1 MAQTSTAYDNALYTP
16 QPAVEVEQPKVRKA
30 SKQKAKANLVVRASV
45 AVLFLMI
52 FTVVLRYTMINE
64 RLAQIN
70 SLEKELQ
77 ELTAA
82 NEQHMVYLDRSSDL
96 KSVEQTAKTELNMGV
111 PQSHQ
116 VVNVSLNMKDKTIK
130 PVQEKNG
137 FLNSA
142 KSVISYC
149 LEYLY

>member
-16 QPAVEVEQPKVRKA
+16 QPTVEVEQPKVRKA
-30 SKQKAKANLVVRASV
+30 SKQKAKAKLVVSASV

-52 FTVVLRYTMINE
+52 FTVVLRYKMINE
-64 RLAQIN
+64 RLAQ
-70 SLEKELQ
+70 ELQ